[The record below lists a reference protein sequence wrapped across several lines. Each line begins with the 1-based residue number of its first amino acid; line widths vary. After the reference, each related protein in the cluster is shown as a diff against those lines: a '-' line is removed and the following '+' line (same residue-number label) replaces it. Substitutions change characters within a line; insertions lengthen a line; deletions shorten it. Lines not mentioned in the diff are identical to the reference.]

1 MPETSNPARRL
12 LERFALIAFGLYH
25 IPLFLNNYP
34 SLGGG
39 GFSDHGLAVSWGHA
53 FTPAGMWV
61 ARTLFH
67 MSGPMLD
74 AAAGDNGDTGEEF
87 GRLLLA
93 IAIGVIGAAAWTLAD
108 RKKPRGEW
116 VEGTLKVLLRY
127 SIALGLASYAV
138 AKLLPT
144 QFPPLTPSSLEN
156 RVGDLAPMRLLW
168 NFMQYSRPYAFFGG
182 LMEITVVVLLC
193 FRRTTTLGALI
204 CIAVMSN
211 VALLNLAYGVPV
223 KLYSTMM
230 VVSAAVLVLYDAP
243 RLFAMFVKNEPVAP
257 APASPLITD
266 RLPAAARWTIK
277 IVLVGSVIVSSY
289 VAVEPSYAAQNVAPA
304 AIDGTWVITS
314 FALNGKSLDS
324 SGNRA
329 RWRRLIVE
337 PNVVTIRM
345 ETDSLTRCRHTP
357 STDTGALKFACTK
370 GRQGDFRWT
379 RTGDVLQLD
388 GVFDSTK
395 VSASALHTEYPLLRS
410 KFRWIFDR

>member
-1 MPETSNPARRL
+1 VPETSNPSRRL

-39 GFSDHGLAVSWGHA
+39 GFSEDGLAVKWGHL

-61 ARTLFH
+61 ARSLFH
-67 MSGPMLD
+67 MSGPMP
-74 AAAGDNGDTGEEF
+74 AAVVGDNGDTGEEF

-93 IAIGVIGAAAWTLAD
+93 VVIGVVGAAAWTLAD

-116 VEGTLKVLLRY
+116 VEGTLRVLLRY

-156 RVGDLAPMRLLW
+156 RIGDLAPMRLLW

-182 LMEITVVVLLC
+182 LMEMTVVVLLC
-193 FRRTTTLGALI
+193 FRRTATLGALI

-223 KLYSTMM
+223 KLYSMM
-230 VVSAAVLVLYDAP
+230 IVVSAAVLVLYDVP
-243 RLFAMFVKNEPVAP
+243 RLFALLVRNQPLAP
-257 APASPLITD
+257 APDAPVLTD
-266 RLPAAARWTIK
+266 RLPAPLRWTIK
-277 IVLVGSVIVSSY
+277 IVLIGSVILSSY
-289 VAVEPSYAAQNVAPA
+289 VAVEPSYAAQRVAPA
-304 AIDGTWVITS
+304 PADGAWVITS

-324 SGNRA
+324 TGNPA

-337 PNVVTIRM
+337 TNGVTIRM
-345 ETDSLTRCRHTP
+345 ETDSLMRCRRTAP
-357 STDTGALKFACTK
+357 AEAGSLKFTCSK
-370 GRQGDFRWT
+370 GRQGDLRWT
-379 RTGDVLQLD
+379 RTGDVLHLD
-388 GVFDSTK
+388 GVFDSTQ
-395 VSASALHTEYPLLRS
+395 VSASGLRTEYPLMRS

>member
-1 MPETSNPARRL
+1 MSEPTNPARRL

-67 MSGPMLD
+67 MSAPMP
-74 AAAGDNGDTGEEF
+74 AAVAGDNGDTGEEF

-93 IAIGVIGAAAWTLAD
+93 IVIGVIGAIAWTLAD

-116 VEGTLKVLLRY
+116 VEGTLRVLLRY

-156 RVGDLAPMRLLW
+156 RIGDLAPMRLLW

-182 LMEITVVVLLC
+182 LMEMLVVVLLC
-193 FRRTTTLGALI
+193 FRRTATLGALT

-211 VALLNLAYGVPV
+211 VAFLNLAYGVPV
-223 KLYSTMM
+223 KLYSCMM
-230 VVSAAVLVLYDAP
+230 VVSAAVLVLYDTP
-243 RLFAMFVKNEPVAP
+243 RLLAMLVKNEPVAP
-257 APASPLITD
+257 AKDPPVFTD
-266 RLPAAARWTIK
+266 RLPAPLRWTIK
-277 IVLVGSVIVSSY
+277 VVLVGSVILSSY
-289 VAVEPSYAAQNVAPA
+289 VAVEPSYAAQHTTPSPV
-304 AIDGTWVITS
+304 DGAWVITS
-314 FALNGKSLDS
+314 FALNGKPLDS
-324 SGNRA
+324 TGNPA
-329 RWRRLIVE
+329 RWRRMIVE
-337 PNVVTIRM
+337 TNGITVRLESDALM
-345 ETDSLTRCRHTP
+345 QCRRTA
-357 STDTGALKFACTK
+357 SADAASLKFACSK
-370 GRQGDFRWT
+370 GRQGDVRWT
-379 RTGDVLQLD
+379 RSGDALHLD

-395 VSASALHTEYPLLRS
+395 VSAAGLHADYPLLQG